1 MLTKE
6 KLTSLAKRNLLVK
19 RREKGTVLKTV
30 LGPLT
35 KNWTGSRLFFLL
47 KFHPCCCF
55 CPQQTHWLYQKNL
68 CMHREKSE
76 TTSSMESVQLKF
88 VSLNKAQKS
97 FYVRAPNTFKVEER
111 ARKHWNVNIRLCFC
125 LHWLNAGSWA
135 WEKSQIKPWS
145 NFNQLHT
152 VQREDKNLNIC
163 SSHSSS
169 KYVQRT
175 NKENILGPDFA
186 LTSTE

>member
-6 KLTSLAKRNLLVK
+6 MFRARIASPQMSLATSNLLVK

-68 CMHREKSE
+68 CMHTQKSE

-111 ARKHWNVNIRLCFC
+111 ARKHWNVNIRLCFR
-125 LHWLNAGSWA
+125 LHWLNVGSWA

-145 NFNQLHT
+145 NFNQLHCT
-152 VQREDKNLNIC
+152 LCTLCIVHYALHSHQREEKTNM
-163 SSHSSS
+163 
-169 KYVQRT
+169 KY
-175 NKENILGPDFA
+175 KI
-186 LTSTE
+186 